1 MSPAETAKIAFDL
14 HEKKLLSRQELV
26 RVLQE
31 CVNAAA
37 IENGYAD
44 EHGLPF
50 PDRKRSRRTRRA
62 P

>member
-1 MSPAETAKIAFDL
+1 MSAAELAKIAFEM
-14 HEKKLLSRQELV
+14 HEKKYISREELV
-26 RVLQE
+26 RVLQG

-37 IENGYAD
+37 LENGYAD

-50 PDRKRSRRTRRA
+50 PDKRSKRSRHA